1 MNDSCRSL
9 FQLQNAKEFDAEAGI
24 KQVSKTKG
32 NLFNLKCSKFVFK
45 VIFGIMVI
53 SVAIG
58 YFMAISRN
66 SNLIGHSDEFDTA
79 YVINSPKIGKFHTFY
94 TYLFRFTNKLNLSE
108 LLDGEQS
115 SQTTN
120 IKEQICNQCK
130 YLISIPLFEFQHKVQ
145 NCWQT

>member
-9 FQLQNAKEFDAEAGI
+9 FQLQNTTEFDAEAGI

-53 SVAIG
+53 LVAIG

-79 YVINSPKIGKFHTFY
+79 YVINSPIIGKFHTFY
-94 TYLFRFTNKLNLSE
+94 T
-108 LLDGEQS
+108 
-115 SQTTN
+115 
-120 IKEQICNQCK
+120 
-130 YLISIPLFEFQHKVQ
+130 
-145 NCWQT
+145 